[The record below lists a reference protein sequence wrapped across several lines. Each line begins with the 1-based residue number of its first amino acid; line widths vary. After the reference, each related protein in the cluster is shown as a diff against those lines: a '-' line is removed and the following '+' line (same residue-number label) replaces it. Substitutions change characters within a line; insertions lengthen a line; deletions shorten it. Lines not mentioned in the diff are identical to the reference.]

1 MYFVIL
7 GFLFILPKH
16 KHTSCV
22 KLFLFLLKKFL
33 LLLLM
38 FGKQNKAKSQD
49 GKLGSAL
56 ISLLMFAMAVHQK
69 TLFIIWSLKVLMF
82 DTSLDILALLF
93 CLSWLYHKMH
103 HTA

>member
-1 MYFVIL
+1 MYFVIW

-49 GKLGSAL
+49 GKLGSGL
-56 ISLLMFAMAVHQK
+56 IK
-69 TLFIIWSLKVLMF
+69 FINVRHGC
-82 DTSLDILALLF
+82 TSENSF
-93 CLSWLYHKMH
+93 HNTVS
-103 HTA
+103 